1 MRTTIKTEKEQLM
14 GQYFSKLEKFEERLE
29 AAGIETHEY
38 YELLDLFRSYTMID
52 AKERQE
58 KKDRDLDLDLDLDLD
73 VVVLDGNL
81 ERMWLKGTKSGS
93 LVFATLPEANEKI
106 IQRAKNGTLM
116 ALAK

>member
-1 MRTTIKTEKEQLM
+1 MRTTIKTGKEQLM

-29 AAGIETHEY
+29 AAGIEAREY
-38 YELLDLFRSYTMID
+38 YDLLDLFRSYTMID
-52 AKERQE
+52 VKERQE
-58 KKDRDLDLDLDLDLD
+58 KKDRDLD

-81 ERMWLKGTKSGS
+81 ERVWLKGTKTGS
-93 LVFATLPEANEKI
+93 LVFTTLPEANEKI

>member
-58 KKDRDLDLDLDLDLD
+58 KKDRDLDLD